1 MFRRPPRS
9 TRTDTPFPYTT
20 LFRSRVRATAPR
32 GRRRCRRTIAR
43 GYPGRNEGR
52 AWRTGQG
59 GECQRITRSPVQ
71 AGPRKHEDPP
81 KRVPCGVAWLPDS
94 VVRGFFGSCLGVVG
108 GVAHR
113 ILGGLRGVGDIG
125 RAHV

>member
-1 MFRRPPRS
+1 MRIS
-9 TRTDTPFPYTT
+9 DWSSDVCSSD
-20 LFRSRVRATAPR
+20 L
-32 GRRRCRRTIAR
+32 TIAR
-43 GYPGRNEGR
+43 GYPGLNEGR

-59 GECQRITRSPVQ
+59 GECQRITRSTVQ

-113 ILGGLRGVGDIG
+113 ILRGLRGVGAGLAELG
-125 RAHV
+125 REPWRDRVGQYVVA

>member
-1 MFRRPPRS
+1 MIRRPPRS
-9 TRTDTPFPYTT
+9 TRTYTLCPDTT
-20 LFRSRVRATAPR
+20 LVRS
-32 GRRRCRRTIAR
+32 
-43 GYPGRNEGR
+43 
-52 AWRTGQG
+52 
-59 GECQRITRSPVQ
+59 SPVQ

-113 ILGGLRGVGDIG
+113 ILGGLRGVGDGLSGRVGGVGGGGSQVG
-125 RAHV
+125 RASVRDRVGEYGVSSVGAGRLTKQ